1 MWRQGLAF
9 AIYDLIARFTRD
21 GGTYF
26 SSLTAMA
33 DYFGASYDS
42 VHQAVQW
49 LLKNGWIELVGHAQ
63 PTVIEDREGLKMLR
77 KLKSRSKN
85 YRIVPHEAWAKSHP
99 NQCATMLQ
107 QPWDDEEKDPLAV
120 ALYKYSFGK
129 TKWYANMLAGLRS
142 SGLADEAIVK
152 EWVKFYHT
160 LPKKPAT
167 KKAWDKTRF
176 EFIKRVK
183 QFGLQPENAPSGA
196 A

>member
-9 AIYDLIARFTRD
+9 AIYDLIARFSHA
-21 GGTYF
+21 GGAYF
-26 SSLTAMA
+26 SSLTALA

-49 LLKNGWIELVGHAQ
+49 LLKNGWIEVVGHAP
-63 PTVIEDREGLKMLR
+63 PTVVEDREGLRMLR
-77 KLKSRSKN
+77 KHKSRSKN
-85 YRIVPHEAWAKSHP
+85 YRVIRHDTWAVAHP

-120 ALYKYSFGK
+120 ELYKYSYGK
-129 TKWYANMLAGLRS
+129 TKWYPNMLAGLRS
-142 SGLADEAIVK
+142 SGLGDLAIVK
-152 EWVKFYHT
+152 EWVKYYNT

-183 QFGLQPENAPSGA
+183 EFGSQPENAAGGVA
-196 A
+196 